1 MAKCVLPS
9 LKKEDLRYT
18 FLHFIADPKR
28 DVGQKQGQPYSDEQ
42 VATYDCI
49 ERLKGYNYVAV
60 IDVDEYIYARNA
72 KDHNLKTFLVC
83 AQHFFSYFCV
93 VLSTVEL
100 QWLEQLWDY

>member
-1 MAKCVLPS
+1 M
-9 LKKEDLRYT
+9 
-18 FLHFIADPKR
+18 HFTADPKR

-72 KDHNLKTFLVC
+72 KDHNLKAFLVC
-83 AQHFFSYFCV
+83 AQHFFSYFLCCFKYSRTSV
-93 VLSTVEL
+93 ARATLGLLKFIRDKGSSSH
-100 QWLEQLWDY
+100 

>member
-1 MAKCVLPS
+1 MEFGRLVSDLCLS
-9 LKKEDLRYT
+9 LYLT
-18 FLHFIADPKR
+18 ADPKR

-72 KDHNLKTFLVC
+72 KDHNLKAFLVC
-83 AQHFFSYFCV
+83 VQHSTSFRFLTFYV
-93 VLSTVEL
+93 V
-100 QWLEQLWDY
+100 